1 MEFAKKT
8 RKPVIVIAPD
18 FNSEA
23 LTAMVVNNLK
33 GVAELVAIKTPIE
46 GNDMPILQDIASFSG
61 GQVVSM
67 GLGERVGRVDP
78 VRVLGKVTSAQI
90 EKGKTVL
97 VGGHGRIK
105 KYNEDMSGLEQ
116 RAK

>member
-8 RKPVIVIAPD
+8 RKPVVIIAPD

-46 GNDMPILQDIASFSG
+46 CADLPILEDIASFSG
-61 GQVVSM
+61 GKVVQM
-67 GLGERVGRVDP
+67 GLGERIGRVDP
-78 VRVLGKVTSAQI
+78 VRVLGKITSA
-90 EKGKTVL
+90 
-97 VGGHGRIK
+97 
-105 KYNEDMSGLEQ
+105 
-116 RAK
+116 